1 MKLAP
6 FLSSDLDPY
15 QELNTLYNRLHKSEA
30 ERSRLEQSIVQLGDE
45 NKTLREQVDLLR
57 GHLRLNRHNTFGS
70 KSEKSGTSS
79 TMPLLPGFEDIFDES
94 YEAREESYDTDI
106 TQAEE
111 AATPQEPSKQP
122 ESIQGT
128 RPKNKPG
135 RKRLLPQF
143 ERVRVVHD
151 LSTEE
156 KTCACGNELHKI
168 GEETSEHLD
177 FIPAQ
182 VRVIQNVR
190 CKYGCKACEETVRLA
205 PLPPQPI
212 PKSIATPGL
221 LAHVLVSKYQDHLP
235 LYRQSKMWERVGVDI
250 NKGTMSTWVLKCGS
264 LLAPLVELLKQEI
277 VTDDYVHADETT
289 AQVLNEPG
297 RKAQTNSYMWVYM
310 TGSKPRTSVV
320 YEYQPTRGSE
330 HPKAFLAGF
339 KGYCQSDAYQGYNA
353 VTSREEVTSVGCW
366 AHCKRKFN
374 DVLKMSLEKQGLKQ
388 GKAFDAI
395 TVIGR
400 LYDIERMAKDENLT
414 PDEIK
419 ALRLEKSKPLLDAFK
434 KWIDAQ
440 VTLTAP
446 KTPLGKAFRYASRQ
460 WGPLTQYL
468 EDGRLDIDNN
478 ACERAIRPFAVGRK
492 NWLFMG
498 NVEGAKAAA
507 TVYSLIETC
516 KANGVDAYSYLRHVL
531 QEIRATPQE
540 DLTSLLPWNC
550 TLPDVVSPSTA
561 A

>member
-1 MKLAP
+1 M
-6 FLSSDLDPY
+6 
-15 QELNTLYNRLHKSEA
+15 
-30 ERSRLEQSIVQLGDE
+30 GDE
-45 NKTLREQVDLLR
+45 NKTLREDNDLIR
-57 GHLRLNRHNTFGS
+57 GYLRLNRHNTFGC
-70 KSEKSGTSS
+70 KSEKTEPSS
-79 TMPLLPGFEDIFDES
+79 TMPRLPGFEDTFDES
-94 YEAREESYDTDI
+94 YEARAESYDTDI

-111 AATPQEPSKQP
+111 AATPQEPSKQL

-135 RKRLLPQF
+135 RKRLPPHF

-151 LSTEE
+151 LSPQE

-168 GEETSEHLD
+168 GEVTSEQLEH
-177 FIPAQ
+177 IPVQ

-190 CKYGCKACEETVRLA
+190 YKYGCKACEETVKLA

-212 PKSIATPGL
+212 PKSIATSGL
-221 LAHVLVSKYQDHLP
+221 LAHVLVCKYQDHLP

-250 NKGTMSTWVLKCGS
+250 NKGTMSHWVLKCGS

-277 VTDDYVHADETT
+277 VTDDYVRADETT
-289 AQVLNEPG
+289 AQVLKEPG

-310 TGSKPRTSVV
+310 TGSKPNPCVV
-320 YEYQPTRGSE
+320 YEYQSTRASQ
-330 HPKAFLAGF
+330 HPKVFLAGF
-339 KGYCQSDAYQGYNA
+339 SGYLQIDAYQGYNA
-353 VTSREEVTSVGCW
+353 VTSRQDVISVGCF

-374 DVLKMSLEKQGLKQ
+374 DVLKMSLDKQRPKQ
-388 GKAFDAI
+388 GKAFEAI
-395 TVIGR
+395 TVITK
-400 LYDIERMAKDENLT
+400 LYEIERIAKDANLT

-419 ALRLEKSKPLLDAFK
+419 AMRLEKSKPILDAFK
-434 KWIDAQ
+434 QWIDIQ

-460 WGPLTQYL
+460 WVPLTQYL
-468 EDGRLDIDNN
+468 KDGRLNIDNN

-516 KANGVDAYSYLRHVL
+516 KANGVDAYRYLHHVL
-531 QEIRATPQE
+531 QEIRRVPQE
-540 DLTSLLPWNC
+540 DLTSLLPWNYK
-550 TLPDVVSPSTA
+550 LPDVVSHPPAT
-561 A
+561 